1 MLRMIRN
8 HSIKHSFILDTST
21 FQHIVRR
28 QDVSIMHVLA
38 FDFADYIRAD
48 RSISTL
54 SNVSTHSNP
63 WVGQLSLS
71 HSRLG
76 RFIPTYQTLTQQH
89 PISIHCWFRVSS
101 FFEVDINAGGRRL
114 SSKGFLHLSHWI
126 TRSFSILRQ
135 NTSCRWHIRNHVR
148 QSIQI
153 CLSESFQWSTFSIH
167 RDFTFSNTLLQ

>member
-1 MLRMIRN
+1 MLRMVRN
-8 HSIKHSFILDTST
+8 HSIKHSFVLDTGT

-38 FDFADYIRAD
+38 FNLADYIRAD

-54 SNVSTHSNP
+54 SNVSTHNNP
-63 WVGQLSLS
+63 RVGQLSLG

-76 RFIPTYQTLTQQH
+76 RLITTYQTITQQH

-101 FFEVDINAGGRRL
+101 FFEVNINAGGRRF
-114 SSKGFLHLSHWI
+114 SSKGFLYLSHWV

-135 NTSCRWHIRNHVR
+135 NTCS
-148 QSIQI
+148 
-153 CLSESFQWSTFSIH
+153 
-167 RDFTFSNTLLQ
+167 